1 VVSLEA
7 FWSLDWHVFI
17 RNTMRDLSEF
27 TVQLDKS
34 DYFTIM
40 KEISVPFRLIQASL
54 GYDVWK
60 VLLLSSSSVTAS
72 VEGNSNLFQI

>member
-1 VVSLEA
+1 
-7 FWSLDWHVFI
+7 
-17 RNTMRDLSEF
+17 MRDLSEF
-27 TVQLDKS
+27 AVQLDKS
-34 DYFTIM
+34 DYITIM